1 MAEELLK
8 SIMQISRE
16 RGVNPDI
23 FFSAI
28 KEALLIVSKRFFDPE
43 ATIQIEIDEVKGTIQ
58 VYVSK
63 MVVKE
68 INDPLAEINWKDA
81 LKYDS
86 KAREG
91 DVIKIHMPGETLG
104 R

>member
-16 RGVNPDI
+16 RGVNHDI

-43 ATIQIEIDEVKGTIQ
+43 ADIQI
-58 VYVSK
+58 
-63 MVVKE
+63 
-68 INDPLAEINWKDA
+68 
-81 LKYDS
+81 
-86 KAREG
+86 
-91 DVIKIHMPGETLG
+91 
-104 R
+104 